1 LAGQVNDIGQH
12 SGLRRSTAFEAVSFR
27 KAAVGTTF
35 RSTQIGKGFFGA
47 CGISLDRGLMD
58 LIPPRFGQA

>member
-1 LAGQVNDIGQH
+1 MTSVNIPA
-12 SGLRRSTAFEAVSFR
+12 SGARPLLKPSLFGRPLSEQP
-27 KAAVGTTF
+27 F